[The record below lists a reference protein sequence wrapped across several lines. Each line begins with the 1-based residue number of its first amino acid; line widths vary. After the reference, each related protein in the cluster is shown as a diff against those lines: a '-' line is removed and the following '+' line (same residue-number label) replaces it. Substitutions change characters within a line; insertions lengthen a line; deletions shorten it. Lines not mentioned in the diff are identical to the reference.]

1 MKPITKESEY
11 LYTLDET
18 AELLGLSRSMVG
30 DAQRS
35 ALEKLRT
42 ALTERGYVADDFLE
56 MCDEKPCIT
65 GRSIRR
71 SDAVATPNSAI
82 IHQVKNI

>member
-1 MKPITKESEY
+1 MKPVIKESDY

-42 ALTERGYVADDFLE
+42 ALADRGYVADDFLE
-56 MCDEKPCIT
+56 RCDEKPCIA

-71 SDAVATPNSAI
+71 NNTTVTPDSTVIYQAKDI
-82 IHQVKNI
+82 